1 MAKGQIMKTG
11 LTSVSFRSLSVDAVI
26 ELASRS
32 GVDGIEWGSDVHV
45 PETDVENARRVAH
58 KTVDAGLS
66 VISYGSYFYLGEGI
80 DFTPY
85 VDAAVAMNTKVIR
98 IWGGKK
104 ERDEILPEEYAMLVR
119 EMRDVGALAAKRG
132 ITVALEYH
140 GHSITAT
147 AEDAVRFIDDVGMD
161 NVRLYWQEIIGRSLE
176 DNLADIDLVLPYL
189 VNVHVFNYVERK
201 QELLGYAD
209 GPERWQKYKAKIA
222 SVTNSPAFMVE
233 FCKGGLAESFLSD
246 AAVLN
251 AVVHGK

>member
-1 MAKGQIMKTG
+1 MKTG

-85 VDAAVAMNTKVIR
+85 VDTAVAMNTKVIR

-104 ERDEILPEEYAMLVR
+104 ERDELLLTYKEEIAR
-119 EMRDVGALAAKRG
+119 EKAAK
-132 ITVALEYH
+132 AAKAADK
-140 GHSITAT
+140 TAAEKKA
-147 AEDAVRFIDDVGMD
+147 AEDAKKAQSEKNAIDQAVNGKKKKTKSVE
-161 NVRLYWQEIIGRSLE
+161 NKGA
-176 DNLADIDLVLPYL
+176 AD
-189 VNVHVFNYVERK
+189 
-201 QELLGYAD
+201 ELKA
-209 GPERWQKYKAKIA
+209 EEEAQK
-222 SVTNSPAFMVE
+222 SE
-233 FCKGGLAESFLSD
+233 EE
-246 AAVLN
+246 
-251 AVVHGK
+251 